1 MLEFLSNLL
10 SLLRNRRGDLGYAY
24 IIMIVLGILGIIFV
38 LLIFKGSIGELGTK
52 ILALG
57 NQTQP

>member
-1 MLEFLSNLL
+1 MLNLL
-10 SLLRNRRGDLGYAY
+10 RSKKGDIGYAY
-24 IIMIVLGILGIIFV
+24 IIMIVIGIIGIIFV
-38 LLIFKGSIGELGTK
+38 LLIFRGGVSSLADK

>member
-1 MLEFLSNLL
+1 
-10 SLLRNRRGDLGYAY
+10 
-24 IIMIVLGILGIIFV
+24 MIVLGILGIIFV
-38 LLIFKGSIGELGTK
+38 LLIFKGGVGELGEK